1 MKYSIIVITTTS
13 LLFFFIGCSKTAQR
27 EEEVRRERPVKQ
39 DDIRERDS
47 YNQSM
52 PIEEDETDPNIDLL
66 DVVPNDSSDNKLLL
80 LLCYQGSCM
89 ITHAGNHTK

>member
-13 LLFFFIGCSKTAQR
+13 LLFSFIGCSKTAQR

-52 PIEEDETDPNIDLL
+52 PIEEDETDPNIDIL
-66 DVVPNDSSDNKLLL
+66 DVVPNDSSDNK
-80 LLCYQGSCM
+80 
-89 ITHAGNHTK
+89 

>member
-13 LLFFFIGCSKTAQR
+13 LLFFFIGCSKIAQR

-66 DVVPNDSSDNKLLL
+66 DVVPNDSSDNK
-80 LLCYQGSCM
+80 
-89 ITHAGNHTK
+89 

>member
-1 MKYSIIVITTTS
+1 MKYSIIVLTITS
-13 LLFFFIGCSKTAQR
+13 LIFFFIGCSKNAQR

-52 PIEEDETDPNIDLL
+52 PIEEDETDPNIDIL
-66 DVVPNDSSDNKLLL
+66 DVVPNDSSGNK
-80 LLCYQGSCM
+80 
-89 ITHAGNHTK
+89 

>member
-1 MKYSIIVITTTS
+1 MIQSRNIKMKYSIILLTTMS

-27 EEEVRRERPVKQ
+27 EEEFRREKPVKQ

-66 DVVPNDSSDNKLLL
+66 DVVPNDS
-80 LLCYQGSCM
+80 
-89 ITHAGNHTK
+89 

>member
-47 YNQSM
+47 YKQSM
-52 PIEEDETDPNIDLL
+52 PIEEDETDPNIDIL
-66 DVVPNDSSDNKLLL
+66 DVVPNYSSDNKLL